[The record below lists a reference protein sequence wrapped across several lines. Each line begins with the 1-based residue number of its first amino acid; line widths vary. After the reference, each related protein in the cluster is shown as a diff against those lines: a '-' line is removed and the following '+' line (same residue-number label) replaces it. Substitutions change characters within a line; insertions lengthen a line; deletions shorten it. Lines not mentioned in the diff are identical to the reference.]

1 MSIQVSLKND
11 GDTPMLFSVTQD
23 ASGVF
28 TVLPRQGVVPRG
40 ASVLLAVR
48 FAPPKVES
56 YHKLAQLVLNTG
68 AAPVPIE
75 LHGAGCKASLLMEHG
90 GTHWDASRTGA
101 SSHPRSPTAHAAP
114 PSTGTLHLPTTCVGS
129 ASTATLKLTNPSRM
143 AVAYEWDIPAKL
155 EATLMVDLPSG
166 VLRGHESVTLTWQFA
181 PDKDDQYLMKVRP
194 LPPAPPP

>member
-28 TVLPRQGVVPRG
+28 TVLPRQGVVRRG

-56 YHKLAQLVLNTG
+56 YHKVAQLVLNTG

-90 GTHWDASRTGA
+90 
-101 SSHPRSPTAHAAP
+101 
-114 PSTGTLHLPTTCVGS
+114 GTLHLPTTCVGS

-155 EATLMVDLPSG
+155 E
-166 VLRGHESVTLTWQFA
+166 
-181 PDKDDQYLMKVRP
+181 VRP
-194 LPPAPPP
+194 RP

>member
-1 MSIQVSLKND
+1 M
-11 GDTPMLFSVTQD
+11 
-23 ASGVF
+23 
-28 TVLPRQGVVPRG
+28 
-40 ASVLLAVR
+40 
-48 FAPPKVES
+48 
-56 YHKLAQLVLNTG
+56 LNTG

-90 GTHWDASRTGA
+90 
-101 SSHPRSPTAHAAP
+101 
-114 PSTGTLHLPTTCVGS
+114 GTLHLPTTCVGS